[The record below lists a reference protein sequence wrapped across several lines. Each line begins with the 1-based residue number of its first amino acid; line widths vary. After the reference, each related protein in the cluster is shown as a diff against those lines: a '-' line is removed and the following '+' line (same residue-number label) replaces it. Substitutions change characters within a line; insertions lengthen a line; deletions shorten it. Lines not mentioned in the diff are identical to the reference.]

1 MDWRPWMDAFL
12 PPLLEALPGRVAF
25 VGIQGSFGR
34 GEAGPESDVDLV
46 VVLDAVGA
54 AEQARAEAL
63 AALHAYRAALDG
75 LWAVVERCGKRY
87 ECLGQTYLRQAGLPA
102 AKLDPCE
109 APARLNACETRYAAF
124 EKLVD
129 GGYFDRHYR

>member
-46 VVLDAVGA
+46 VVLD
-54 AEQARAEAL
+54 RKS
-63 AALHAYRAALDG
+63 
-75 LWAVVERCGKRY
+75 VV
-87 ECLGQTYLRQAGLPA
+87 
-102 AKLDPCE
+102 
-109 APARLNACETRYAAF
+109 
-124 EKLVD
+124 
-129 GGYFDRHYR
+129 